1 MPQQPAD
8 TGIIIPHFTDE
19 DVRLR
24 KFRLCPPRSIKWAG
38 KREEIKCQKD
48 VPKQD
53 RIRVSSLKRE
63 LM

>member
-24 KFRLCPPRSIKWAG
+24 KFRLCPPRS
-38 KREEIKCQKD
+38 QL
-48 VPKQD
+48 
-53 RIRVSSLKRE
+53 VSNRDGIETDLS
-63 LM
+63 